1 MGGTPND
8 GWDLNR
14 ARWEKA
20 ETGPDTAATP
30 CNVIESHSVVQIHYS
45 SQFLFISGARL
56 HCIAEHLHRVLPWL
70 YFSAVNT
77 TTVASSSSNNQHV
90 STLQRRETYRVL
102 KPGIFLLQALHISVT
117 LPISKVH
124 TI

>member
-1 MGGTPND
+1 MENRKGAEHGEGGRGALPGGGEGGGGFILEGGPWGGTPND

-77 TTVASSSSNNQHV
+77 FTVASPSSNNM
-90 STLQRRETYRVL
+90 
-102 KPGIFLLQALHISVT
+102 
-117 LPISKVH
+117 
-124 TI
+124 

>member
-1 MGGTPND
+1 MGGGTPND

-56 HCIAEHLHRVLPWL
+56 YCIAEHLHRVLPWL
-70 YFSAVNT
+70 YFSAFEYFHGGVPLLH
-77 TTVASSSSNNQHV
+77 QHV

-102 KPGIFLLQALHISVT
+102 KPGIFLLQAWIC
-117 LPISKVH
+117 
-124 TI
+124 